1 MRTPIFENAVNA
13 GLPHR
18 GCVIN
23 AGPTWATRVDN
34 ALSVN
39 LGHVA
44 TLPKMAALQRC
55 QSVIF
60 RALSTRDGSHQGALI
75 TLCVNKDT
83 ALMHLYMKFLCRM
96 TEICLF

>member
-34 ALSVN
+34 ALSVT

-55 QSVIF
+55 QSVIA
-60 RALSTRDGSHQGALI
+60 RASSTRCNPYQGTLI
-75 TLCVNKDT
+75 TLCTYKDT
-83 ALMHLYMKFLCRM
+83 ALMHLYMKF
-96 TEICLF
+96 

>member
-23 AGPTWATRVDN
+23 VVLTWATRVDN
-34 ALSVN
+34 ALFAT
-39 LGHVA
+39 LGRIA

-60 RALSTRDGSHQGALI
+60 RALSTRDGSH
-75 TLCVNKDT
+75 
-83 ALMHLYMKFLCRM
+83 
-96 TEICLF
+96 